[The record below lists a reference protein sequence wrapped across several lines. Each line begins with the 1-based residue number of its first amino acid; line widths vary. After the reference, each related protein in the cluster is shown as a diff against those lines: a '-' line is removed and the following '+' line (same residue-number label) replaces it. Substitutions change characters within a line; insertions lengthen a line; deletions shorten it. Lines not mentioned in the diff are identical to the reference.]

1 MTEVWSNMNMMAPAL
16 GEVLLFVVPTK
27 YEDFAKSDE
36 MVYVY
41 KTHERDWQDIQ
52 NSVGEAVG
60 RRDK

>member
-1 MTEVWSNMNMMAPAL
+1 
-16 GEVLLFVVPTK
+16 LLFVVPTK